1 MQSRALKRCGF
12 GFGVRISGG
21 SERELAMDV
30 LIRPGLAMRAAC
42 TAGFGAGA
50 ESLVN
55 DGLDGAR
62 ASATFRAAA
71 QTSVDL
77 LGITR
82 QVFSGVDS
90 VTDVVVADEVAG
102 TDNHETQGPF
112 GDARPFDI
120 QDRRGMQKEKASFQ
134 VIPK

>member
-1 MQSRALKRCGF
+1 
-12 GFGVRISGG
+12 
-21 SERELAMDV
+21 MDV
-30 LIRPGLAMRAAC
+30 LIRPGLAMRAAR

-62 ASATFRAAA
+62 ASATFGAAA

-102 TDNHETQGPF
+102 TDNHENGKGPSVM
-112 GDARPFDI
+112 
-120 QDRRGMQKEKASFQ
+120 RGHSIFKTAVGCKRKKRLF
-134 VIPK
+134 K